1 MTRPLDLSAEELA
14 RAAAEIARLISE
26 RHVAREAD
34 PGVVIPRVDPEALRA
49 ALHTPLPAEPTSIDR
64 LLEEIRDRI
73 IPSGRRND
81 SPRFFGYVCSGG
93 SDVGALG
100 DFLASGINQ
109 NVTAWRSSPSGTEL
123 ERVVVDWLRRILGL
137 PEGTDGLLLGG
148 GSSATL
154 TALAAARDAKAGA
167 DVSQGGM
174 ITLGRPMTLYA
185 TDEVHMSVPRAASL
199 LGIGRDG
206 VRVLPSRPDF
216 TFDLTA
222 LRERIREDREDGAV
236 PFCVVANA
244 GSTNT
249 GAVDPLRD
257 LAVICREEGLWLHVD
272 AAYGGFAALSPDLRR
287 RLDGIEEADSVAIDP
302 HKWLHVPFDCGA
314 LLVRDQAALRAPYTE
329 VGEYA
334 RSGETGPR
342 TSYTFFERSPELSR
356 RFRALKLWMILR
368 YYGTSSLREMVEQ
381 DVSVAGHLAAM
392 VDAADELERLAPAP
406 LSVVCFRY
414 APPGMDEPSLDGIN
428 REILRRVQLDAVV
441 YPTHAELRGRF
452 AIRACILNPRT
463 RPSDVDLLVA
473 EVLRHGRELKG

>member
-1 MTRPLDLSAEELA
+1 MVKSLNFPADALA
-14 RAAAEIARLISE
+14 RAAAEIARIISE
-26 RHVAREAD
+26 RHAAMDAD
-34 PGVVIPRVDPEALRA
+34 PGVVIPRVEPESLRA
-49 ALHTPLPAEPTSIDR
+49 ALHAPLPEAPTSIERILD
-64 LLEEIRDRI
+64 EIRERI
-73 IPSGRRND
+73 IPFGRRND

-109 NVTAWRSSPSGTEL
+109 NVTAWRSSPAGTEL
-123 ERVVVDWLRRILGL
+123 ERLVVDWLRRIVGL

-174 ITLGRPMTLYA
+174 NTLGRPMTLYA
-185 TDEVHMSVPRAASL
+185 SDEVHMSVPRAASL
-199 LGIGRDG
+199 LGIGREG
-206 VRVLPSRPDF
+206 LRILPSRADF

-222 LRERIREDREDGAV
+222 LRERIREDRDDGAL

-249 GAVDPLRD
+249 GAVDPLRE
-257 LAVICREEGLWLHVD
+257 LAAICREEGLWLHVD
-272 AAYGGFAALSPDLRR
+272 AAYGGFAALSPELRR

-302 HKWLHVPFDCGA
+302 HKWIHVPFDCGA

-368 YYGTSSLREMVEQ
+368 FYGTSGLREMVEQ
-381 DVSVAGHLAAM
+381 DAAIARHLAGVVEASS
-392 VDAADELERLAPAP
+392 ELELLAPVP

-414 APPGMDEPSLDGIN
+414 AHAGMDEAALDSVN
-428 REILRRVQLDAVV
+428 REILRRLQLEAVV

-452 AIRACILNPRT
+452 SIRACILNPRT
-463 RPSDVDLLVA
+463 RPSDVELLAA
-473 EVLRHGRELKG
+473 EVLRHGRELRG